1 MRNFRKPT
9 SRLIGYAL
17 VVLFTLFLRASLG
30 EAATVTFRPPTIYAV
45 GTGPTAVEV
54 ADLNGD
60 GKPDLV
66 SANYGS
72 NSVTVLLGNGDG
84 TFQAARN
91 FNAGNSALTFGVAV
105 GDFNGDGDLDVA
117 VLIPSDGTSPTEVR
131 ILMGNGDGSLQSP
144 VVTTL
149 SSQETIVACAD
160 VNGDKKADLLVN
172 VTSANVAAGIAIL
185 LGNGDGTFQNPKIVV
200 AGPQQTLLA
209 VADFNHDDVGDLVIS
224 LGGAVQIM
232 LNNGDGT
239 FTATSSSGLAD
250 GYVAG
255 EARTAD
261 LNGDGTPDL
270 IVSSFKY
277 QRCGLF
283 NCTDTRESVFLSGNK
298 GALGAE
304 QIIGPGPLFAVGDF
318 DGDGKL
324 DVASRGSTIY
334 PRVTSLVIYPGNGDG
349 TFAQPTTLATN
360 NNSGA
365 LFTSADLNGD
375 QLTDL
380 VLLDSNGNDVGV
392 VLNSTPAFHM
402 TASEMSLTLNA
413 SGEVT
418 DNISLTTVNGFSS
431 AIQLSCLVSGPAPA
445 PTCALSPPDIPAGAN
460 SPTVTMTLSAP
471 AQSKLAPGSV
481 LMRTRLLY
489 AMIFALTFAGFIPGV
504 RRLDLRSVQ
513 WLLGI
518 VLGALLLATI
528 ACGGGGS
535 APRVV
540 PHQQYSV
547 QVTAKSGALSR
558 TLLVSLTAP

>member
-9 SRLIGYAL
+9 LYLVRYTL
-17 VVLFTLFLRASLG
+17 VVPFTLVLWAGLA

-45 GTGPTAVEV
+45 GTGPTAVAV

-72 NSVTVLLGNGDG
+72 NSVSVLLGNGDG

-105 GDFNGDGDLDVA
+105 GDFNGDGNLDVA
-117 VLIPSDGTSPTEVR
+117 VLIPTDGTSPTEVR
-131 ILMGNGDGSLQSP
+131 ILMGNGDGTLQSP

-172 VTSANVAAGIAIL
+172 VTSANVAAGIEIL
-185 LGNGDGTFQNPKIVV
+185 LGNGDGTFQNPKTMV

-209 VADFNHDDVGDLVIS
+209 VADFNHDDEGDLVVS

-239 FTATSSSGLAD
+239 FTAASSSGLAD
-250 GYVAG
+250 GYVVD

-270 IVSSFKY
+270 IVGSIKY
-277 QRCGLF
+277 QRCGIF
-283 NCTDTRESVFLSGNK
+283 NCNNTRESVFLSGSK

-304 QIIGPGPLFAVGDF
+304 QVVEGDPLVGVGDF
-318 DGDGKL
+318 DGDGKMDIAVRVRKL
-324 DVASRGSTIY
+324 FSPTAS
-334 PRVTSLVIYPGNGDG
+334 LQIYPGNGDG
-349 TFAQPTTLATN
+349 TFAQPV
-360 NNSGA
+360 SFPDPGA
-365 LFTSADLNGD
+365 MCLTADLNGD
-375 QLTDL
+375 QLADL
-380 VLLDSNGNDVGV
+380 IVLDAAANSVSV
-392 VLNSTPAFHM
+392 ILNSTPAFHM

-413 SGEVT
+413 GGDVT

-431 AIQLSCLVSGPAPA
+431 ALQLSCVVSGPAPA

-471 AQSKLAPGSV
+471 AQSNSAPVVAPSSTHAFYAVGLA
-481 LMRTRLLY
+481 LAFL
-489 AMIFALTFAGFIPGV
+489 GFIPSV
-504 RRLDLRSVQ
+504 RLDPRSVR
-513 WLLGI
+513 WLVGI
-518 VLGALLLATI
+518 VLGALLLAAS
-528 ACGGGGS
+528 ACGGGSSGRPV
-535 APRVV
+535 PRN
-540 PHQQYSV
+540 QYSV
-547 QVTAKSGALSR
+547 QVTAKSDVLSC
-558 TLLVSLTAP
+558 TLRVLLIAP